1 MVPFDVFPSFSLRC
15 IFSVLSISFV
25 PTDMV
30 KGSSGRP
37 LAVSN
42 GVAGQR
48 RGSGATHLGWKL
60 FLTNLRSADS
70 EKHSAASPSPFYAAV
85 VCPFPNWAVRI
96 TVCWCVSACAFMPG
110 IFGCTNCSRATYV
123 CGTRSQTP
131 QGPCVDIC
139 KRIHMSRRRLAGRGR
154 SLDAW

>member
-25 PTDMV
+25 PSDML

-60 FLTNLRSADS
+60 FLTNLRRADS
-70 EKHSAASPSPFYAAV
+70 EEHSAASPSPFYAAA

-110 IFGCTNCSRATYV
+110 IKPCNDVAVTVKLGTGRLLSEGVVGGSLTLMMQMVVLRSCT
-123 CGTRSQTP
+123 CGVR
-131 QGPCVDIC
+131 
-139 KRIHMSRRRLAGRGR
+139 
-154 SLDAW
+154 